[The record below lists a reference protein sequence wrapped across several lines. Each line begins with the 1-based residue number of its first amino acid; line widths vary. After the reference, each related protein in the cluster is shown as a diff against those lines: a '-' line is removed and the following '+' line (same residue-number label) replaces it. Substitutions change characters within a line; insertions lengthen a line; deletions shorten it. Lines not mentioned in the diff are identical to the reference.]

1 MDSEVEKAAEK
12 PSGISSSVSTPQ
24 TPHTTA
30 DDDAVTQ
37 AKVRPERT
45 ANFGDYM
52 VTSNLRAWCQH
63 LWLDADHCHVAR
75 V

>member
-24 TPHTTA
+24 TPQTTA
-30 DDDAVTQ
+30 DDDAATQ

-52 VTSNLRAWCQH
+52 VTSNLRVWCQH
-63 LWLDADHCHVAR
+63 F
-75 V
+75 